1 MKVRY
6 PELDFSE
13 AKAHWAKSPEFA
25 QMLNAFST
33 VPAHIEPF
41 LVKVM
46 RKVKKDLDPKHEKLH
61 ADIDIFNKQE
71 IQHCKFHLAYNN
83 KLYTLGYEEM
93 PEREQR
99 YKDDYAHFFAK
110 KSQRFNV
117 AYCEG
122 FEALG
127 SAAAQIYF
135 EDFKAYFEGAD
146 KEAMNLWLWH
156 LAEEFEHRE
165 VCADVYR
172 TLYGNGPL
180 AYVYRVTV
188 FIYAL
193 AHIGAHTKRITQYLI
208 GKDRKGMNAEQLKAS
223 KKEEAVLNRKY
234 AWASIKRLKCVLSPF
249 YDPGKRVA
257 SPGMEEVLAAYSD
270 TRNEA

>member
-6 PELDFSE
+6 PELDFSA
-13 AKAHWAKSPEFA
+13 AKAHWAKSPEFS

-33 VPAHIEPF
+33 VPAHIEPY

-71 IQHCKFHLAYNN
+71 VQHCKLHLAFNN
-83 KLYTLGYEEM
+83 KLYTLGYAEM
-93 PEREQR
+93 PEEERP
-99 YKDDYAHFFAK
+99 YKEDYERFFAT
-110 KSQRFNV
+110 KSLRFNV

-127 SAAAQIYF
+127 SSAAQIYF
-135 EDFKAYFEGAD
+135 EDFKDYFEGAD
-146 KEAMNLWLWH
+146 KDAMNLWLWH

-180 AYVYRVTV
+180 AYLYRVGV
-188 FIYAL
+188 FLYAL
-193 AHIGAHTKRITQYLI
+193 AHIGAHTKRISRYLI
-208 GKDRKGMNAEQLKAS
+208 DKDREGMSPEQLTHS
-223 KKEEAVLNRKY
+223 KKHEAMLNRKY
-234 AWASIKRLKCVLSPF
+234 LIAAFKRLIGVLSPF
-249 YDPGKRVA
+249 YDPGKKVA
-257 SPGMEEVLAAYSD
+257 SAGMQEVLAAIPD
-270 TRNEA
+270 TR